1 MKQVKK
7 FGWLIRRELWE
18 HKGMLLW
25 TPLIL
30 AGFMLGVTCLILLK
44 VLTTGDVRM
53 IVNGQHIHM
62 HASAMAGNMLL
73 DNPQVIDA
81 AATNYVAAS
90 MPLFLVLTVVM
101 FFYCLSALYDERRDR
116 SLLFWKS
123 LPVSDAQTVWSKA
136 LLALVL
142 APLFIVVLGSLL
154 SGLQLLLFC
163 AVMAGKGVNVF
174 GPVLGNPAFY
184 LGPLRLLGV
193 LPVYVLWA
201 LPTVGWLLLVSAWA
215 RSKVFLW
222 AVGLPLL
229 AGVLAVWANRL
240 LGLDVPGGWFFE
252 HVVARGLL
260 GTAPG
265 SWLLF
270 DRASLPLDIADG
282 TRHFDMADLFQYSW
296 GSLAGVKAWL
306 GGVVGVAMIYGAIR
320 LRGSR
325 DET

>member
-1 MKQVKK
+1 MKQVNDMR
-7 FGWLIRRELWE
+7 WLIRRELWE
-18 HKGMLLW
+18 HRGMLLW

-30 AGFMLGVTCLILLK
+30 AGFMFGVTCLILLK
-44 VLTTGDVRM
+44 VLAVGDM
-53 IVNGQHIHM
+53 NLLVNGKHVHM
-62 HASAMAGNMLL
+62 HASMVAGNVLL
-73 DNPQVIDA
+73 DNPQMIDA

-90 MPLFLVLTVVM
+90 APLFLVLTVVM

-123 LPVSDAQTVWSKA
+123 LPISDAQTVLSKA

-142 APLFIVVLGSLL
+142 APLFIVLLGSALTA
-154 SGLQLLLFC
+154 LQLLLFC
-163 AVMAGKGVNVF
+163 AVLAAKGVNAF
-174 GPVLGNPAFY
+174 GLILGNPAFY
-184 LGPLRLLGV
+184 LAPLRLLGA
-193 LPVYVLWA
+193 LPVYALWA

-240 LGLDVPGGWFFE
+240 LGLDVPGGWFF
-252 HVVARGLL
+252 HHIVGRGLL

-265 SWLLF
+265 AWLLF
-270 DRASLPLDIADG
+270 ERDSLPLDIVDG
-282 TRHFDMADLFQYSW
+282 TRHIDMSNFLQYSW
-296 GSLAGVKAWL
+296 ATLGGASAWIGGLAGA
-306 GGVVGVAMIYGAIR
+306 AMIYGAIR

-325 DET
+325 DEG